1 MKKLAIIISYLL
13 PIFIREKIAILF
25 SLTLGKGFDFNSLK
39 KEVNLFKNLLKKKEL
54 FLDIGAN
61 KGKYSDVLI
70 NYFPEA
76 QIYIFELV
84 LKDKL
89 NNDNIIRHIIK
100 SNQGNIVSDE
110 DNIKYELIEKYKLTV
125 IDVNY
130 PDKIILVEEPLDH
143 TLTMNTFYNNN
154 IYLEI
159 SQSINKLLCFNYK
172 INNLS

>member
-1 MKKLAIIISYLL
+1 MTYYNEINNSQKKSQTSKYIY
-13 PIFIREKIAILF
+13 
-25 SLTLGKGFDFNSLK
+25 TNNST
-39 KEVNLFKNLLKKKEL
+39 
-54 FLDIGAN
+54 D
-61 KGKYSDVLI
+61 
-70 NYFPEA
+70 P

-110 DNIKYELIEKYKLTV
+110 NNIKYELIEKYKLTV
-125 IDVNY
+125 IDVKY

>member
-1 MKKLAIIISYLL
+1 MSYYNEINHSQKKSQTSKYIYIN
-13 PIFIREKIAILF
+13 
-25 SLTLGKGFDFNSLK
+25 NST
-39 KEVNLFKNLLKKKEL
+39 
-54 FLDIGAN
+54 D
-61 KGKYSDVLI
+61 
-70 NYFPEA
+70 P

-125 IDVNY
+125 IDVKY
-130 PDKIILVEEPLDH
+130 PDKIILVEKPLDH

>member
-1 MKKLAIIISYLL
+1 MTYYNEINHSQKKSQTSKYIY
-13 PIFIREKIAILF
+13 
-25 SLTLGKGFDFNSLK
+25 TNNST
-39 KEVNLFKNLLKKKEL
+39 
-54 FLDIGAN
+54 D
-61 KGKYSDVLI
+61 
-70 NYFPEA
+70 P

-125 IDVNY
+125 IDVKY

>member
-1 MKKLAIIISYLL
+1 MSYYNEINHSQKKSQTSKYIY
-13 PIFIREKIAILF
+13 
-25 SLTLGKGFDFNSLK
+25 TNNST
-39 KEVNLFKNLLKKKEL
+39 N
-54 FLDIGAN
+54 
-61 KGKYSDVLI
+61 
-70 NYFPEA
+70 P

-130 PDKIILVEEPLDH
+130 PDNIILVEEPLDH

-159 SQSINKLLCFNYK
+159 SQTTNKLLCFNYK
-172 INNLS
+172 II